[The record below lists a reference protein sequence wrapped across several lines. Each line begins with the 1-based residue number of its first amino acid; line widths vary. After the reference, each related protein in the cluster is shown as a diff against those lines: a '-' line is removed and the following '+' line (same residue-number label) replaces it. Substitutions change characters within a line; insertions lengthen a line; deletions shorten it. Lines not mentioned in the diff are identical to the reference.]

1 MLASLVLLPFYTEAF
16 DPAEFGMLS
25 LLISLTLF
33 FYHFVNAAMDNYIS
47 VHYHFEKD
55 NPQRLKELIGT
66 VLCVQLLAG
75 AIVLLAMI
83 PAGQWVMD
91 LFMGPG
97 SSVYYWSGFMC
108 VVTSVTTSV
117 LRVYQNVQI
126 QEKKPKGFFLTSLA
140 SSGLM
145 VLLCLLFLN
154 ADPGNIDGPLAGRM
168 LAGLLLAAYVIIRR
182 LPIKTNV
189 AVIKGWFSFSW
200 PLVIMGAST
209 WVIAYITPYILS
221 HYVLASEVG
230 LYSLVL
236 SLMLGLDFFQNGLA
250 ASMYPV
256 IFGERVKRG
265 DITSDEKGY
274 HHMFS
279 MINLLVIGI
288 SLLVLPVLVYALVR
302 QEEYHTALV
311 WLPLFAVSYAW
322 RGPFSV
328 GYSVALYNKNTR
340 LLMENGLI
348 AMAIQIALI

>member
-1 MLASLVLLPFYTEAF
+1 
-16 DPAEFGMLS
+16 
-25 LLISLTLF
+25 
-33 FYHFVNAAMDNYIS
+33 
-47 VHYHFEKD
+47 
-55 NPQRLKELIGT
+55 
-66 VLCVQLLAG
+66 
-75 AIVLLAMI
+75 
-83 PAGQWVMD
+83 
-91 LFMGPG
+91 
-97 SSVYYWSGFMC
+97 
-108 VVTSVTTSV
+108 
-117 LRVYQNVQI
+117 VQI

-265 DITSDEKGY
+265 DITPDEKGY

-302 QEEYHTALV
+302 QEEYHTALI

-348 AMAIQIALI
+348 AMAIQIALIIWFTEEWGLVGALAGTIAGRMLQSLWLFYRSGARVSIQANPIKMLVSPAIFSIVLIALFIFGTELNPLQSGAIAAACSFVLILVVYRRELPAAINLIRNRIRGDQKSTR